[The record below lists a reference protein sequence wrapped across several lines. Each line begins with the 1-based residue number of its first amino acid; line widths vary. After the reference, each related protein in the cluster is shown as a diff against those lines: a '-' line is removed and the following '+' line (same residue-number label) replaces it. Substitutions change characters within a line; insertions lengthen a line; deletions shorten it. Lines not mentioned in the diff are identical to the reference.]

1 MVLYT
6 SMSFWSDENL
16 CWRMAMAVRYK
27 KLWLLLKKRNLKKK
41 DLQSIANISS
51 TSVTK
56 LAKDETVRTD
66 TLDKICLALQ
76 CDISDIMEIVE
87 EGRNEQ

>member
-1 MVLYT
+1 
-6 SMSFWSDENL
+6 
-16 CWRMAMAVRYK
+16 MAVRYK

-87 EGRNEQ
+87 EGRNE

>member
-1 MVLYT
+1 
-6 SMSFWSDENL
+6 
-16 CWRMAMAVRYK
+16 MAVA
-27 KLWLLLKKRNLKKK
+27 KKRNLKKK

-51 TSVTK
+51 TSITK

>member
-1 MVLYT
+1 
-6 SMSFWSDENL
+6 
-16 CWRMAMAVRYK
+16 MAVRYK

-51 TSVTK
+51 TSITK

>member
-6 SMSFWSDENL
+6 SMSFWLDENL
-16 CWRMAMAVRYK
+16 CWRMARAVRYK

-51 TSVTK
+51 TSITK

>member
-1 MVLYT
+1 
-6 SMSFWSDENL
+6 
-16 CWRMAMAVRYK
+16 MAVRYK

-41 DLQSIANISS
+41 DLQSIAIISS
-51 TSVTK
+51 TSITK

>member
-1 MVLYT
+1 MLEDGYGCQVQKTL
-6 SMSFWSDENL
+6 
-16 CWRMAMAVRYK
+16 AVA
-27 KLWLLLKKRNLKKK
+27 KKRNLKKK

-51 TSVTK
+51 TSITK

>member
-6 SMSFWSDENL
+6 SMSFGSDENL

-51 TSVTK
+51 TSITK

>member
-1 MVLYT
+1 
-6 SMSFWSDENL
+6 
-16 CWRMAMAVRYK
+16 MAVRYK

-51 TSVTK
+51 TSITK

-87 EGRNEQ
+87 EGRNE

>member
-1 MVLYT
+1 
-6 SMSFWSDENL
+6 
-16 CWRMAMAVRYK
+16 MAVRYK

-56 LAKDETVRTD
+56 LAKDEAVRTD

>member
-1 MVLYT
+1 
-6 SMSFWSDENL
+6 
-16 CWRMAMAVRYK
+16 MAVKYK
-27 KLWLLLKKRNLKKK
+27 KLWLLLKERNLKKK
-41 DLQSIANISS
+41 DLQKIANISS

-87 EGRNEQ
+87 EGGNKQ

>member
-41 DLQSIANISS
+41 GLQSIANISS

>member
-1 MVLYT
+1 
-6 SMSFWSDENL
+6 
-16 CWRMAMAVRYK
+16 MAVRYK

-51 TSVTK
+51 TSITK

-76 CDISDIMEIVE
+76 CDISDIMDIVE

>member
-1 MVLYT
+1 
-6 SMSFWSDENL
+6 
-16 CWRMAMAVRYK
+16 MAVKYK
-27 KLWLLLKKRNLKKK
+27 KLWLLLKERNLKKK
-41 DLQSIANISS
+41 DLQKIANISS

>member
-1 MVLYT
+1 
-6 SMSFWSDENL
+6 
-16 CWRMAMAVRYK
+16 MAMAVRYK

-51 TSVTK
+51 TSITK

>member
-1 MVLYT
+1 
-6 SMSFWSDENL
+6 
-16 CWRMAMAVRYK
+16 MAVRYK
-27 KLWLLLKKRNLKKK
+27 KHWLLLKKRNLKKK

-51 TSVTK
+51 TSITK

>member
-1 MVLYT
+1 
-6 SMSFWSDENL
+6 
-16 CWRMAMAVRYK
+16 MAVRYK

-51 TSVTK
+51 TSITK

-87 EGRNEQ
+87 ERGHER

>member
-1 MVLYT
+1 
-6 SMSFWSDENL
+6 
-16 CWRMAMAVRYK
+16 MAVRYK
-27 KLWLLLKKRNLKKK
+27 KLWLLLKKRILKKK

-51 TSVTK
+51 TSITK

>member
-1 MVLYT
+1 
-6 SMSFWSDENL
+6 
-16 CWRMAMAVRYK
+16 MAVRYK

-41 DLQSIANISS
+41 DLQSIANVSS
-51 TSVTK
+51 TSITK

-87 EGRNEQ
+87 ERGHE

>member
-1 MVLYT
+1 
-6 SMSFWSDENL
+6 
-16 CWRMAMAVRYK
+16 MAVRYK

-66 TLDKICLALQ
+66 TLDKICLALP

>member
-1 MVLYT
+1 
-6 SMSFWSDENL
+6 
-16 CWRMAMAVRYK
+16 MAVRYK

-51 TSVTK
+51 TSITK

-76 CDISDIMEIVE
+76 CDISDIMEIVKE
-87 EGRNEQ
+87 RGHER

>member
-1 MVLYT
+1 
-6 SMSFWSDENL
+6 
-16 CWRMAMAVRYK
+16 MAVRYK

-56 LAKDETVRTD
+56 LAKDETGRTN
-66 TLDKICLALQ
+66 IPERQ
-76 CDISDIMEIVE
+76 
-87 EGRNEQ
+87 

>member
-1 MVLYT
+1 
-6 SMSFWSDENL
+6 
-16 CWRMAMAVRYK
+16 MAVRYK

-51 TSVTK
+51 TSITK

-76 CDISDIMEIVE
+76 CDISDI
-87 EGRNEQ
+87 NYLYQ

>member
-1 MVLYT
+1 
-6 SMSFWSDENL
+6 
-16 CWRMAMAVRYK
+16 MAVRYK
-27 KLWLLLKKRNLKKK
+27 KLWLLLKKRNLNKK

-51 TSVTK
+51 TSITK

>member
-1 MVLYT
+1 
-6 SMSFWSDENL
+6 
-16 CWRMAMAVRYK
+16 MAVRYK

-51 TSVTK
+51 TSITK

-87 EGRNEQ
+87 EGNELV

>member
-1 MVLYT
+1 
-6 SMSFWSDENL
+6 
-16 CWRMAMAVRYK
+16 MAVRYK

-41 DLQSIANISS
+41 DLQSIATISS
-51 TSVTK
+51 TSITK

>member
-1 MVLYT
+1 
-6 SMSFWSDENL
+6 
-16 CWRMAMAVRYK
+16 MADRYK

-51 TSVTK
+51 TSITK

>member
-1 MVLYT
+1 
-6 SMSFWSDENL
+6 
-16 CWRMAMAVRYK
+16 MAVRYK

-51 TSVTK
+51 TSITK

-87 EGRNEQ
+87 EGGNEQ

>member
-1 MVLYT
+1 
-6 SMSFWSDENL
+6 
-16 CWRMAMAVRYK
+16 MAVRYK

-51 TSVTK
+51 TSITK

-66 TLDKICLALQ
+66 PLDKICPALQ

>member
-51 TSVTK
+51 TSITK

>member
-1 MVLYT
+1 
-6 SMSFWSDENL
+6 
-16 CWRMAMAVRYK
+16 MAVRYK

-41 DLQSIANISS
+41 DLQSIASISS
-51 TSVTK
+51 TSITK

>member
-1 MVLYT
+1 
-6 SMSFWSDENL
+6 
-16 CWRMAMAVRYK
+16 MAVKYK
-27 KLWLLLKKRNLKKK
+27 KLWLLLKERNLKKK
-41 DLQSIANISS
+41 DLQKIANISS

-76 CDISDIMEIVE
+76 CDISDIMEIVK
-87 EGRNEQ
+87 EGGNKQ

>member
-1 MVLYT
+1 
-6 SMSFWSDENL
+6 
-16 CWRMAMAVRYK
+16 MAVRYK

-51 TSVTK
+51 TSITK

-76 CDISDIMEIVE
+76 CDISEIMEIVE

>member
-1 MVLYT
+1 
-6 SMSFWSDENL
+6 
-16 CWRMAMAVRYK
+16 MAVRYK
-27 KLWLLLKKRNLKKK
+27 KLWLLLKKRYLNKKH
-41 DLQSIANISS
+41 LQSIANISS
-51 TSVTK
+51 TSITK

>member
-6 SMSFWSDENL
+6 SVSFWSDENL

>member
-1 MVLYT
+1 
-6 SMSFWSDENL
+6 
-16 CWRMAMAVRYK
+16 MAVRYK

-41 DLQSIANISS
+41 DLQSVANISS
-51 TSVTK
+51 TSITK

>member
-1 MVLYT
+1 
-6 SMSFWSDENL
+6 
-16 CWRMAMAVRYK
+16 MAVRYK
-27 KLWLLLKKRNLKKK
+27 KLWLLLKERNLKKK
-41 DLQSIANISS
+41 DLQCIANISS
-51 TSVTK
+51 TSITK

-87 EGRNEQ
+87 ERGHE

>member
-1 MVLYT
+1 
-6 SMSFWSDENL
+6 
-16 CWRMAMAVRYK
+16 MAVRYK

-51 TSVTK
+51 TSITK

-76 CDISDIMEIVE
+76 CDISDIMEIVV
-87 EGRNEQ
+87 EGRNE

>member
-1 MVLYT
+1 
-6 SMSFWSDENL
+6 
-16 CWRMAMAVRYK
+16 MAVRYK

-51 TSVTK
+51 TSITK

-87 EGRNEQ
+87 EGRIEQ

>member
-1 MVLYT
+1 
-6 SMSFWSDENL
+6 
-16 CWRMAMAVRYK
+16 MAVRYK

-51 TSVTK
+51 TSITK

-76 CDISDIMEIVE
+76 CDISDIMET
-87 EGRNEQ
+87 